1 MNRRDLISLVL
12 GMILGAAAG
21 VMYSWII
28 NPLSYNE
35 TTPASLRQVYREEYF
50 LLTALS
56 FEKTG
61 ELSRAQERLA
71 SFVDV
76 DISSELGRLAQLSL
90 SEDRPVAEA
99 RALAQ
104 LAAALSG
111 SSAPISTAVTAT
123 PTSPEA
129 EYAERTPLPSSTA
142 VPLATRTPTA
152 TPGAPFVLLS
162 NETICQPDLTEPL
175 LMVYVEDA
183 FGDPVPGVEV
193 RVLWDTG
200 QDHFYTGLKPEL
212 GPGYGDFTMTPG
224 VVYQV
229 ELVDGQYPVSSL
241 ETGVCTDDLDQSYP
255 GSIELI
261 FQQPS
266 P

>member
-1 MNRRDLISLVL
+1 MNRRELISLLL
-12 GMILGAAAG
+12 GLILGAAAG
-21 VMYSWII
+21 VMYSWVI

-56 FEKTG
+56 YAKTG
-61 ELSRAQERLA
+61 ELPRAQERLA
-71 SFVDV
+71 TFAEM

-90 SEDRPVAEA
+90 SEDQPVSEA

-111 SSAPISTAVTAT
+111 FSAPVPTAVTAT
-123 PTSPEA
+123 PTSQPT
-129 EYAERTPLPSSTA
+129 ERAALTPLPSSTTA
-142 VPLATRTPTA
+142 PNATRTPTA

-162 NETICQPDLTEPL
+162 SDTICRPDLMEPL

-193 RVLWDTG
+193 RVLWDSG

-212 GPGYGDFTMTPG
+212 GPGYGDFAMTPG

-229 ELVDGQYPVSSL
+229 ELVDGEYPVSSL
-241 ETGVCTDDLDQSYP
+241 ETGVCTDDLDQPYA